1 MRTLPLPAGASDLS
15 DGLGKLVEELRSHA
29 PADAG
34 ITLVFDGRLHIN
46 IDLRNLDDVTR
57 LEFLLPT
64 LCGGIFPNV
73 QRRLVDN
80 HPFLHRLS
88 ALVAR

>member
-1 MRTLPLPAGASDLS
+1 L
-15 DGLGKLVEELRSHA
+15 EL
-29 PADAG
+29 
-34 ITLVFDGRLHIN
+34 
-46 IDLRNLDDVTR
+46 
-57 LEFLLPT
+57 LLPT

-80 HPFLHRLS
+80 HPFLHRLT